1 MIKEVIVVEGKQD
14 IAAVKRAVDAEC
26 IATEGFNLLPRCLS
40 RIEQAYQKRGIII
53 LTDPDSAGERIR
65 KFLSERFPE
74 ARHAFV
80 PREQANANND
90 IGIEQASPAA
100 IRDALS
106 KVRLHE
112 WEPTNEF
119 NWQDIMAAGLSGVP
133 AAAGRRAAVGEKLGI
148 GYANAKSFL
157 YRLNHYGVS
166 RDEFMAAITGL
177 AAAAGQNSG
186 GEEE

>member
-14 IAAVKRAVDAEC
+14 IAAVKRAVEAEC

-40 RIEQAYQKRGIII
+40 RIEQAYKKRGIII

-74 ARHAFV
+74 AKHAFV
-80 PREQANANND
+80 PRELAAANDD
-90 IGIEQASPAA
+90 IGIEQATPDA

-112 WEPTNEF
+112 WEPTGEF
-119 NWQDIMAAGLSGVP
+119 SWQDIMAARLSGVP
-133 AAAGRRAAVGEKLGI
+133 DATMRRATVGEGLGI

-166 RDEFMAAITGL
+166 RVEFIAAITSL
-177 AAAAGQNSG
+177 DAAAGQRSG
-186 GEEE
+186 VEEG